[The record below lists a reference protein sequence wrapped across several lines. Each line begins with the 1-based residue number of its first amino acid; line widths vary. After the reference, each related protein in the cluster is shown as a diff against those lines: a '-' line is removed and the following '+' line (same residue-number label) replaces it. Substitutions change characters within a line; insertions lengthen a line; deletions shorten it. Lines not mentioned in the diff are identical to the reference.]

1 MYSVRRNP
9 REPEAGVSSSRTSTR
24 SLSDKAYRNIKEEIL
39 TGLLRPGE
47 IVAANQ
53 LADVYRMS
61 RTPIHEALKLLA
73 SEGLVQVIP
82 RVGYAISSV
91 TVSDVQEIFQLRL
104 TLESLALEL
113 ALNRVTETDL
123 EAFERMQ
130 EKTDKAAQSIRR
142 GDARFLRR
150 SIEAHRDFHTMVAA
164 LSGNRRL
171 VEMIRGLL
179 DESQRIML
187 LDPNTRDQIDFMSSP
202 EHRQVLEALANRDRE
217 AAREAMIGHIRRA
230 QERILSSMLPQHIDA
245 PLSEAVAA
253 TLASP

>member
-1 MYSVRRNP
+1 M
-9 REPEAGVSSSRTSTR
+9 SSTRSSTR
-24 SLSDKAYRNIKEEIL
+24 SLSDKAYRNIKEQIL
-39 TGLLRPGE
+39 TGILRPGE

-91 TVSDVQEIFQLRL
+91 SVNDVQEIFQLRL

-113 ALNRVTETDL
+113 ALNRVTDSDVA
-123 EAFERMQ
+123 AFERMQ
-130 EKTDKAAQSIRR
+130 EETKKAAQSIPRNH
-142 GDARFLRR
+142 AKFLRR

-171 VEMIRGLL
+171 VEMIRGLM

-187 LDPNTRDQIDFMSSP
+187 LDPNTRDEIDFMSSP
-202 EHRQVLEALANRDRE
+202 EHRQVLEALARRDRD

-230 QERILSSMLPQHIDA
+230 QERILNSMLPQHVEA
-245 PLSEAVAA
+245 PLPDAVG
-253 TLASP
+253 TASGM